1 MGKFEAKIKEDVM
14 QSIFNDTTKIYE
26 MIETRFVLDDA
37 HRDALIALCNQFNN
51 DLSLMLKET
60 KLA

>member
-26 MIETRFVLDDA
+26 MIETRFLLDNV

>member
-37 HRDALIALCNQFNN
+37 NRDALIALCNQFNN

>member
-1 MGKFEAKIKEDVM
+1 MGKFEEKIKEDVM

-26 MIETRFVLDDA
+26 MIETRFAMDDM
-37 HRDALIALCNQFNN
+37 HRDALITLCNQFNN
-51 DLSLMLKET
+51 DLSLILKET

>member
-14 QSIFNDTTKIYE
+14 QNLFNDTTKIYE
-26 MIETRFVLDDA
+26 MIENRFVLDDA
-37 HRDALIALCNQFNN
+37 SRDALIALCNRFND
-51 DLSLMLKET
+51 DLSLILKEI